1 MPESLVFLPGWK
13 PAHPGLLSR
22 YLPPIAEGV
31 ATAWLRAHARPGAW
45 VLDPFG
51 AAPGVTVEAARAGNR
66 VLVAA
71 NNPVARFLL
80 ELATHPPDEVELRA
94 ALAEL
99 AAARKG
105 EERLE
110 PHIRGLYRTTCA
122 QCEQTVTAQA
132 FLWEREATEPS
143 ARI

>member
-1 MPESLVFLPGWK
+1 MPKSLFFLPGGR
-13 PAHPGLLSR
+13 PAHPSLLAR

-31 ATAWLRAHARPGAW
+31 ATAWLRAHAEPGAW

-51 AAPGVTVEAARAGNR
+51 AAPWVTVEGARAGYR

-80 ELATHPPDEVELRA
+80 ELATHPPGEVELRA

-99 AAARKG
+99 AATRKG
-105 EERLE
+105 EERLG
-110 PHIRGLYRTTCA
+110 PHH
-122 QCEQTVTAQA
+122 
-132 FLWEREATEPS
+132 
-143 ARI
+143 